1 MKIPM
6 LSATSKSSKRSEGD
20 RVEEAVIDAIKESN
34 NKTIEIRPANKSK
47 IGRISRV
54 LLFVGAVIGLSYWM
68 RKSQKPKEM
77 LQSAKSETADRTKEM
92 SDQAADRTKEMS
104 EQAADRT
111 KEMSEQAADR
121 TKEMSEQAAETIQ
134 EGGETVAERVE
145 EGSQAAGEQIE
156 QTGEEAAEATEQA
169 GEEAAEKADE
179 DGSN

>member
-92 SDQAADRTKEMS
+92 S

>member
-92 SDQAADRTKEMS
+92 S

-121 TKEMSEQAAETIQ
+121 TKEMSEQAGETIQ

>member
-92 SDQAADRTKEMS
+92 S
-104 EQAADRT
+104 
-111 KEMSEQAADR
+111 
-121 TKEMSEQAAETIQ
+121 EQAAETIQ